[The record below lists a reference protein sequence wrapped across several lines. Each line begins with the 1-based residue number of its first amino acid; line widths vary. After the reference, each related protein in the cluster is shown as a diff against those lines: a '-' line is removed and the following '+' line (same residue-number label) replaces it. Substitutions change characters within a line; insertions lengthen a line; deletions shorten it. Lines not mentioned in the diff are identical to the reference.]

1 MFQMPV
7 GQLAKFRFQILIV
20 ITVLSLFVHPLPS
33 PASSI
38 LGAAENFAVLGGST
52 VTNTGGSTVTGDLG
66 VYPGSSV
73 TGLGSMTLN
82 GTLHLTDTA
91 AQMGQSAAGAAYI
104 GLAAMA
110 YTTNLTGQ
118 NLGGLVLKS
127 GIYHFDSAAQLS
139 GMLTL
144 DAQGNSNAFWVFQI
158 GSTLITADSS
168 SVRVINAGSGS
179 GSNSGLFWQ
188 VGSSA
193 TLGTGTSFE
202 GNILALTSITMNTAA
217 MIEYGRALALNG
229 AVTMDTN
236 TINNNGGGYSGGLL
250 YDGNGDIIPADS
262 APVPEPA
269 TIFLLGSGL
278 AGLAAFR
285 KKRLLKSHSPP

>member
-1 MFQMPV
+1 MLQMPV
-7 GQLAKFRFQILIV
+7 GHLARFRFQILIV
-20 ITVLSLFVHPLPS
+20 LTVLSPFVHPLPS

-52 VTNTGGSTVTGDLG
+52 VTNTGATTVTGDLG
-66 VYPGSSV
+66 LSPGTSI
-73 TGLGSMTLN
+73 TGLGSVTLN
-82 GTLHLTDTA
+82 GTLHQTDTA
-91 AQMGQSAAGAAYI
+91 AQSGQSAASVAYNR
-104 GLAAMA
+104 LAAMA

-127 GIYHFDSAAQLS
+127 GVYHFDSTADLT
-139 GMLTL
+139 GVLTL

-158 GSTLITADSS
+158 GSTLITKDSS
-168 SVRVINAGSGS
+168 SVRVINAGSGA

-217 MIEYGRALALNG
+217 MIEYGRALALGG
-229 AVTMDTN
+229 AVTMDSN
-236 TINNNGGGYSGGLL
+236 TISNIDGYSGGLR
-250 YDGNGDIIPADS
+250 YDGNGGIIPADS